1 MTSSIKPPGGPPP
14 GAPTPDEVSGA
25 NKPAGAQ
32 GAKESFKSTLDQVA
46 GASPAQASAATGGVH
61 SIAADLKAGT
71 IDAATAVDRLVAQT
85 MGGPAAQALNEVGRA
100 ALESRLRTILAEDP
114 ALKQMVSDLTS
125 DSK

>member
-14 GAPTPDEVSGA
+14 GAPTPDEISGA

-32 GAKESFKSTLDQVA
+32 GAKESFKSTLDAAA
-46 GASPAQASAATGGVH
+46 GPNPTQEATAAGGVH

-71 IDAATAVDRLVAQT
+71 IDAATAVDRLVART
-85 MGGPAAQALNEVGRA
+85 MNGPAAQALNEVGRA
-100 ALESRLRTILAEDP
+100 ALESRLRAILAEDP
-114 ALKQMVSDLTS
+114 ALKQMVSDLTA